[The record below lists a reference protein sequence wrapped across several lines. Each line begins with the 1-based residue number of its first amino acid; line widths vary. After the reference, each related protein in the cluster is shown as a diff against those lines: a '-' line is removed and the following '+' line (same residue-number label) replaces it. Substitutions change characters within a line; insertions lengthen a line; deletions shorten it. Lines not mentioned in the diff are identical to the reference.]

1 MCIPTFEKKA
11 DKYFSLNRNFG
22 KYNDI
27 IILTSTKWH
36 Q

>member
-1 MCIPTFEKKA
+1 MFEKKA
-11 DKYFSLNRNFG
+11 DKYFRLNKNVE